1 MIKIKRFIALALA
14 ALILASLFMTHVVAT
29 PSYREFDDPDHGID
43 DFLTEHQLN
52 ICQKNVGQF
61 LEDHDLCRRPGTG
74 ALYGGADLDADLR
87 YFFAD
92 LYHFS
97 YSADRWP
104 GISIESL
111 EGHQG
116 SCS

>member
-29 PSYREFDDPDHGID
+29 PSYREFDDSDHGID

-61 LEDHDLCRRPGTG
+61 LEDDEYVSVSNH
-74 ALYGGADLDADLR
+74 
-87 YFFAD
+87 
-92 LYHFS
+92 
-97 YSADRWP
+97 
-104 GISIESL
+104 
-111 EGHQG
+111 G
-116 SCS
+116 SVIRIGRIGETTS